1 MFIKKMNKSKQRI
14 NKYNTFEDKIKLI
27 IIIIIRYISFD
38 REQIIK
44 IIISLNNFFQNNNNN
59 KIIHSYIFHNY
70 SNNNTKNILN
80 YNIIK
85 NKEEES
91 LLIYWKKYNNKQI
104 VQFLKNKINKFS
116 IRIENSFSFHSSFFY
131 DH

>member
-14 NKYNTFEDKIKLI
+14 NKYNTFEDKFKLI
-27 IIIIIRYISFD
+27 IIIIIRYISFN

-70 SNNNTKNILN
+70 SNNKTKNFLN

-85 NKEEES
+85 N
-91 LLIYWKKYNNKQI
+91 
-104 VQFLKNKINKFS
+104 
-116 IRIENSFSFHSSFFY
+116 
-131 DH
+131 